1 MWLSYPMYV
10 ELANKKCVVV
20 GGGRVAQRKVEELLS
35 TGAQI
40 RLISPEA
47 RKEIQELAEEEVL
60 QWERREFEPKD
71 LEGAFL
77 AFAATDRE
85 EVNRRVAK
93 EAHKRGAL
101 VNVADLPELCD
112 FLVPSI
118 VRRGDLTIAISTK
131 GASPALAKRLRLQLE
146 RTFGLEY
153 ETYLVF
159 LAKWREDLKE
169 RVEPQAKR
177 AEVLKAII
185 NSDCLELIRSSEFEK
200 AHARV
205 EQIIEEYT
213 R

>member
-1 MWLSYPMYV
+1 MWLSYPMYM

-20 GGGRVAQRKVEELLS
+20 GGGRVAQRKVEGLLS

-40 RLISPEA
+40 QLVSPEA
-47 RKEIQELAEEEVL
+47 RQELQELAEEEVL
-60 QWERREFEPKD
+60 GWERREFQPGD

-77 AFAATDRE
+77 VLAATDRE
-85 EVNRRVAK
+85 EVNRQVAE
-93 EAHKRGAL
+93 EARQRGVL
-101 VNVADLPELCD
+101 VNVADQSDLCD
-112 FLVPSI
+112 FLVPSV

-131 GASPALAKRLRLQLE
+131 GASPALSKHLRLQLE

-169 RVEPQAKR
+169 RVESQAKR
-177 AEVLKAII
+177 EEILKAVIR
-185 NSDCLELIRSSEFEK
+185 SDCLELIRRSAFDK